1 MCRRG
6 LAGGSL
12 PVVVASLTGP
22 LVCIWYYDEMSF
34 SRQEETYMESGR
46 ANQKARTRQALV
58 DAALALAREGKSPTI
73 TEVAAAARVSV
84 PTAYRYFSDP
94 QELWLEVALHSKVP
108 SEPPADAFAHL
119 AADDAAG
126 RVDAAIQ
133 AIGWRMFDEEA
144 LWRNVVV
151 ATLQRW
157 FAQAGQP
164 QDQRAPV
171 RSARRMTWITTALQP
186 LRDKLPEG
194 TLRRLT
200 MALALTVGTEA
211 MITLRDVCQ
220 LEPDEARQT
229 MLWAARA
236 LVKAALDE
244 GTDGAR
250 KPPRASP

>member
-1 MCRRG
+1 
-6 LAGGSL
+6 
-12 PVVVASLTGP
+12 
-22 LVCIWYYDEMSF
+22 
-34 SRQEETYMESGR
+34 MEGGR

-58 DAALALAREGKSPTI
+58 DAALALAREGRSPTL
-73 TEVAAAARVSV
+73 TEVATAARVSV

-108 SEPPADAFAHL
+108 PEPPADVFNDFG
-119 AADDAAG
+119 DDVAG
-126 RVDAAIQ
+126 RVDMAIQ
-133 AIGWRMFDEEA
+133 TLGWWMFDEEA

-164 QDQRAPV
+164 QDQHMPV
-171 RSARRMTWITTALQP
+171 RSDRRMTWINAALQP
-186 LRDKLPEG
+186 LRGKLPDH

-220 LEPDEARQT
+220 LEPDEAKQT

-236 LVKAALDE
+236 LLKAALDE
-244 GTDGAR
+244 ELTDR
-250 KPPRASP
+250 RNMPDP

>member
-1 MCRRG
+1 
-6 LAGGSL
+6 
-12 PVVVASLTGP
+12 
-22 LVCIWYYDEMSF
+22 
-34 SRQEETYMESGR
+34 MEGGR

-58 DAALALAREGKSPTI
+58 DAALALAREGKSPTL

-108 SEPPADAFAHL
+108 PEPPADAFNDFG
-119 AADDAAG
+119 DDVAG
-126 RVDAAIQ
+126 RVDMAIQ
-133 AIGWRMFDEEA
+133 TLGWWMFDEEA

-164 QDQRAPV
+164 QDQHMPV
-171 RSARRMTWITTALQP
+171 RSDRRMTWINAALQP
-186 LRDKLPEG
+186 LRGKLPDH

-220 LEPDEARQT
+220 LEPDEAKQT

-236 LVKAALDE
+236 LLKAALDE
-244 GTDGAR
+244 ELTDR
-250 KPPRASP
+250 RNMPDP